1 MSRQIS
7 ASGSDPR
14 QKRRYWMDHVKA
26 WKDSN
31 LSQAEY
37 CRRQDLK
44 AHRLCYWVNKKS
56 AKPNHSLALVEIP
69 LQKMPARSDTTL
81 KLTIDN
87 HYQIEI
93 ADHFSSETLEQIL
106 LTLRRVA

>member
-1 MSRQIS
+1 MSKQIS

-14 QKRRYWMDHVKA
+14 QKRRYWQSHVKA

-37 CRRQDLK
+37 CRRQGLK
-44 AHRLCYWVNKKS
+44 AHRLCYWVNKKP

-69 LQKMPARSDTTL
+69 LQKMPAHSDIAL